1 MNKLKILA
9 IVCSVLH
16 LDYERVISSGKRDA
30 ELVWARYL
38 CCYFA
43 RQYELGSYKAIGEYY
58 GNLEHATAMYA
69 IRVVMNEIETNKFR
83 RMQFEEIRIMLESK
97 FPKDKNAKP
106 VKENNDFNS
115 QCVEV
120 SPERLFHQA
129 PKYAIV

>member
-1 MNKLKILA
+1 MNKFKILA
-9 IVCSVLH
+9 VVCSALCI
-16 LDYERVISSGKRDA
+16 DWERVISSGKRNS

-43 RQYELGSYKAIGEYY
+43 REYKLGSYKAIGEYY

-83 RMQFEEIRIMLESK
+83 KMQFEEIKELLQMRFTKSI
-97 FPKDKNAKP
+97 DAKP
-106 VKENNDFNS
+106 LRINNDFNS
-115 QCVEV
+115 QGVEI